1 VLSNQKNK
9 KMNGFQQLLMQRR
22 SIRKFKEE
30 LLTPDETRMIL
41 EAGLL
46 SPTSKN
52 RHSWE
57 FIAVEDKEMLIRLS
71 HCKPQSATFIADA
84 VLAVV
89 VAGNPLESD
98 AWIEDAS
105 IAAINMQLQAE
116 ELGIGSCWVQVRNR
130 SYTDLLSSGDYIN
143 ELLQIPMPLEV
154 LCVIAFG
161 RKEKEKSP
169 ASLDSLHW
177 EKVHIERYLLKS

>member
-1 VLSNQKNK
+1 
-9 KMNGFQQLLMQRR
+9 MDRFQQLLMQRR
-22 SIRKFKEE
+22 SIRKYKKE

-41 EAGLL
+41 EAALL

-57 FIAVEDKEMLIRLS
+57 FIAVEEKEMLARLS
-71 HCKPQSATFIADA
+71 LCKPQSATFIADA
-84 VLAVV
+84 ALAVV
-89 VAGNPLESD
+89 VMGNPLVSD

-130 SYTDLLSSGDYIN
+130 YYSDMMSSGDYIN
-143 ELLQIPMPLEV
+143 ELLQVPMPLEV
-154 LCVIAFG
+154 VCVIAFG
-161 RKEKEKSP
+161 RKEKERTP
-169 ASLDSLHW
+169 ADLENLHW
-177 EKVHIERYLLKS
+177 EKVHIEKFVFNNLETES